1 MLTSTIGVSAD
12 VVEVL
17 LPGVVSLLVV
27 ASAELGVV
35 RLHVGRIAMLA
46 SSGLATGPSF
56 AVSLKCFDVVVM
68 RRCPPLNFSRVVELS
83 LAFAGSA
90 FLMLPVVVVV
100 LVLVLLL
107 LPLLLLL
114 VLKVSEVLEVVEVME
129 AVVAVAVVVLE
140 VLELLDLIE
149 VLVGEVTVVQVLELS
164 YILTETAATA
174 ATNEGVV
181 LVVVVVVIVVVVFK
195 AVLTSVDDRHG
206 KT

>member
-107 LPLLLLL
+107 LLLLL